1 MIAGIERRITMGE
14 FLLESLG
21 RYIGQT
27 VTIFTTSG
35 GLSGNGFTGVLAG
48 ICGCTIKLI
57 TDIGAPPACPIGSA
71 CCGGYFGG
79 FGFEEEVAECEGF
92 GMHPGMCG
100 MMGACRGGGRCG
112 GGRGRGRG
120 FRVGWNWLGSVTEI
134 PIDKIASFTHNAI

>member
-1 MIAGIERRITMGE
+1 MGE
-14 FLLESLG
+14 FLIKSLE

-71 CCGGYFGG
+71 CCGGFFGE
-79 FGFEEEVAECEGF
+79 GFEDEGF
-92 GMHPGMCG
+92 ESGGGWCG
-100 MMGACRGGGRCG
+100 MFGNCRGGR
-112 GGRGRGRG
+112 GGRGRGGRG
-120 FRVGWNWLGSVTEI
+120 GRWRGGFNWLGSVTEI
-134 PIDKIASFTHNAI
+134 PIERIASFTHNAI